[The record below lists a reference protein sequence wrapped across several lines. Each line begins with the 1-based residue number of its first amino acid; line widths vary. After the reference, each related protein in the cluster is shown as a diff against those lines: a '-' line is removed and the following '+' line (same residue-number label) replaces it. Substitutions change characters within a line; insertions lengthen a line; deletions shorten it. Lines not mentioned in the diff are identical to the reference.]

1 MLRDKAFN
9 ITKSPKCDEYQRG
22 LVSMVYI
29 FFDKKSFGG
38 AIENENMSNKQ
49 LAEEL

>member
-1 MLRDKAFN
+1 
-9 ITKSPKCDEYQRG
+9 
-22 LVSMVYI
+22 MVYI